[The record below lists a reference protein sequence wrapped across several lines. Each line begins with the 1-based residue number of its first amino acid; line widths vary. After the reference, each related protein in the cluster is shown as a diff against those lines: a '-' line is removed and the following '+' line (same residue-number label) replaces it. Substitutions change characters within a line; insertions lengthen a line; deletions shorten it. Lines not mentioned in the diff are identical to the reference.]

1 MPKEKNL
8 GGKKAKGLARKL
20 TSGSGSYSEHI
31 RLSTCDLEQYAVVLK
46 LLGNGMCHVITT
58 EGKTML
64 AHIRNKFR
72 GRSKRNNEIKVMG
85 IVLVGMREW
94 ENPYK
99 NCDVME
105 VYDDRATQQL
115 RALPNVDISSLD
127 KHIIDTSSSSSKT
140 NNSAPN
146 LDFTN
151 DVPEQS
157 LPAGPMD
164 AGESNDAGGSW
175 LEDDILV
182 DDI

>member
-20 TSGSGSYSEHI
+20 TSGFGSYSEQI
-31 RLSTCDLEQYAVVLK
+31 RLSTCDLEQYAVILK

-127 KHIIDTSSSSSKT
+127 QHIIDTTSSSMKT
-140 NNSAPN
+140 STGATNIE
-146 LDFTN
+146 FTN
-151 DVPEQS
+151 D
-157 LPAGPMD
+157 LPQQNLPIQPMNV
-164 AGESNDAGGSW
+164 GESNDAGGSW

>member
-1 MPKEKNL
+1 
-8 GGKKAKGLARKL
+8 
-20 TSGSGSYSEHI
+20 
-31 RLSTCDLEQYAVVLK
+31 
-46 LLGNGMCHVITT
+46 MCHVITN
-58 EGKTML
+58 EGKTLL

-115 RALPNVDISSLD
+115 RALPNVDISTLEQ
-127 KHIIDTSSSSSKT
+127 HIIDTTSSSMKT
-140 NNSAPN
+140 SAAATN
-146 LDFTN
+146 IEFTN
-151 DVPEQS
+151 DVPHQS
-157 LPAGPMD
+157 LPSELMN

>member
-20 TSGSGSYSEHI
+20 TSGSGSSSEHI
-31 RLSTCDLEQYAVVLK
+31 RLSTCDLEQYAVVSR
-46 LLGNGMCHVITT
+46 LLGNGMCHVITN
-58 EGKTML
+58 EGKTLL

-115 RALPNVDISSLD
+115 RALPNVDISTLD
-127 KHIIDTSSSSSKT
+127 QHIIDTTSSSIKASATAT
-140 NNSAPN
+140 NIE
-146 LDFTN
+146 FTN
-151 DVPEQS
+151 DVPHQS
-157 LPAGPMD
+157 LPSEPMN
-164 AGESNDAGGSW
+164 AGESNDAGVSW
-175 LEDDILV
+175 LEDDILI

>member
-31 RLSTCDLEQYAVVLK
+31 RLSTSELEQYAVVLR
-46 LLGNGMCHVITT
+46 LLGNGMCHVITND
-58 EGKTML
+58 GKTML

-85 IVLVGMREW
+85 IILVGMREW

-115 RALPNVDISSLD
+115 RSLPNVDISVLD
-127 KHIIDTSSSSSKT
+127 NHIIEATSSSSKT
-140 NNSAPN
+140 NTNSAN
-146 LDFTN
+146 VEFTN
-151 DVPEQS
+151 DVPQQMIPSE
-157 LPAGPMD
+157 PMSTGD
-164 AGESNDAGGSW
+164 SNDMGGVWAEEEISF
-175 LEDDILV
+175 DDI
-182 DDI
+182 